1 MDSSHPSSVKTSV
14 MIKEIEDAFSSIREW
29 VQFKQQEPLS
39 VESVD
44 ELTIDMKKLELE
56 ARHLPLPITTHR
68 GFHRVLGLGRLL

>member
-1 MDSSHPSSVKTSV
+1 
-14 MIKEIEDAFSSIREW
+14 MIRGIEDAFSSTREW

-44 ELTIDMKKLELE
+44 ELTIDMEKLELE
-56 ARHLPLPITTHR
+56 ARHLPLPTIPHR